1 MWLVAAPVIG
11 RPVSDALSSHSTPVR
26 FVVLVLL
33 WAGWGVGLVATLVPH
48 PIGCTAV
55 RVLGPG
61 ALVVGGWAAVQSPV
75 GSGWRIGAV
84 LVGVLVV
91 FVVLGADFGEWCVN
105 GPAYPNERR
114 FLLRPPAALLVGPLA
129 LSVALLLAGLVAGP
143 LALAARAWVVGAVLA
158 VVGAGLVWLLSRSL
172 YALTRRFVVFVPAGL
187 VVHDFSVLR
196 EPVLFV
202 RRVIET
208 IRAAGADTDSL
219 DLTNGAPGLALEVVL
234 FEKVDITVLDQRTG
248 VGTPGGTARFLVT
261 PTRPGRVLAEARRRR
276 LA

>member
-1 MWLVAAPVIG
+1 MAAAPLIG
-11 RPVSDALSSHSTPVR
+11 RPMSDALATHSSPVR
-26 FVVLVLL
+26 LVVLVLV

-48 PIGCTAV
+48 PIGCTAA

-61 ALVVGGWAAVQSPV
+61 ALVAGGWAASQSSIA
-75 GSGWRIGAV
+75 SGWRIGAV
-84 LVGVLVV
+84 LVGVLIM

-129 LSVALLLAGLVAGP
+129 LSVALVLAGLAAGP
-143 LALAARAWVVGAVLA
+143 IALAARAWVVGAVLA
-158 VVGAGLVWLLSRSL
+158 VVGAGVVWLLSRSL
-172 YALTRRFVVFVPAGL
+172 YALTRRFVVFVPAGF

-202 RRVIET
+202 RRVIES
-208 IRAAGADTDSL
+208 IRAAPADTDSL
-219 DLTNGAPGLALEVVL
+219 DLTNAAPGLALEVLL
-234 FEKVDITVLDQRTG
+234 FEKVDVTVLDQRTG
-248 VGTPGGTARFLVT
+248 VGTPGGTARFLFA

-276 LA
+276 LG